1 MEILYAIVVGLVV
14 GAVARLLMPGRDP
27 VGLIGTLLIGVV
39 GAFIG
44 TYAWEAIFGPD
55 QENVAWIGAIIV
67 AMVLLGIYR
76 SMTYRRHDTTVR

>member
-1 MEILYAIVVGLVV
+1 MEILYTIVVGLVV

-44 TYAWEAIFGPD
+44 TFAWEAIFGE
-55 QENVAWIGAIIV
+55 QEDTAWIGAIIV